1 MVLLAVFVNYL
12 CPWEK
17 GRMITGYIAAVVTP
31 FSDGKVDID
40 PFEKYLSSLDSK
52 I

>member
-1 MVLLAVFVNYL
+1 MTLIEVFVNYL
-12 CPWEK
+12 YPLEK
-17 GRMITGYIAAVVTP
+17 GRMISGYIAAVVTP